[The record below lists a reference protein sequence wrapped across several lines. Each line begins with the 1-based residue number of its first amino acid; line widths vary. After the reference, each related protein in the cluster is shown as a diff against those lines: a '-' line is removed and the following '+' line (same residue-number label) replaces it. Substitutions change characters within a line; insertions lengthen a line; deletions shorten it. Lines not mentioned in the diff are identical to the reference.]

1 MDGEILAIPD
11 EEREEQ
17 PMSSDRTIPDRL
29 SAQVA
34 IEEFSAEGIEAVERA
49 VLTRRS
55 VRGFSPDP
63 VPVPLLDRVFALA
76 QSTPSNCNVQPWR
89 AYVASGAARDRLQ
102 AALVR
107 AVSEGVGAKPDFDR
121 GAEFT
126 GVYRELQLE
135 CAVALYSEM
144 DISRDDRAGRV
155 RAGLRNFELFDAPH
169 VAFIGMSK
177 EFGTTVALDVGM
189 YVQTLMLLMAA
200 HGIASCPMGSLRNHP
215 DIVRD
220 EFDVPE
226 DIGILC
232 GICFGYEDVAVPANR
247 TRTTRVRVSDNVR
260 FRD

>member
-1 MDGEILAIPD
+1 V
-11 EEREEQ
+11 
-17 PMSSDRTIPDRL
+17 SSDETVPDRH
-29 SAQVA
+29 SAQTA
-34 IEEFSAEGIEAVERA
+34 ISKFDSEGIEAIERA

-63 VPVPLLDRVFALA
+63 LPAPLVSRIFALA
-76 QSTPSNCNVQPWR
+76 QSAPSNCNVQPWR
-89 AYVASGAARDRLQ
+89 AYVASGAARDRLR

-107 AVSEGVGAKPDFDR
+107 AVSEGARAEPDFERGAK
-121 GAEFT
+121 FT
-126 GVYRELQLE
+126 GSYRELQVE

-144 DISRDDRAGRV
+144 NIQRDDEAGRA
-155 RAGLRNFELFDAPH
+155 RASLRNYELFDAPC

-189 YVQTLMLLMAA
+189 YVQTLMLLMTA
-200 HGIASCPMGSLRNHP
+200 HGIASCPMGSLRNFP
-215 DIVRD
+215 DSVRD

-247 TRTTRVRVSDNVR
+247 TRTSRSKVSDNVR
-260 FRD
+260 FRE